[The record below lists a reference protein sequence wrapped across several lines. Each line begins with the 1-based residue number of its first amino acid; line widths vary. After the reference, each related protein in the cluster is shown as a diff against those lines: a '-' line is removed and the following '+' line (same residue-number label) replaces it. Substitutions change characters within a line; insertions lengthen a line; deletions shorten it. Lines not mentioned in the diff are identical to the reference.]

1 MRLEGDMAAGLL
13 LEFDGVGREQYEAVN
28 ERLGIDSATGEGE
41 WPDGLLFHAGGAK
54 TGGWVVMEVWES
66 RQAQERFMESR
77 LGQALREGGIT
88 EPPARV
94 EWLDL
99 AAHHHLA

>member
-1 MRLEGDMAAGLL
+1 MAAGLL

-28 ERLGIDSATGEGE
+28 NRLGIDPETGEGD

-54 TGGWVVMEVWES
+54 SGGWVVMEVWES
-66 RQAQERFMESR
+66 QQAQERFMQSR
-77 LGQALREGGIT
+77 LGQALQEGGIT
-88 EPPARV
+88 ERPSRV

-99 AAHHHLA
+99 AAHHHLS